1 MKTRRLPARFHFTL
15 GGRLIFE
22 RNGVNYR
29 LIR

>member
-1 MKTRRLPARFHFTL
+1 MRTRRMPARFHFTPE
-15 GGRLIFE
+15 GRLIFE